1 MYVEIYTKDGCD
13 YCIRTKKL
21 LESRKISYKEY
32 HLDRDFTKE
41 LLTEKYASARTY
53 PVVVVDGFF
62 IGGYNELTTKLLESD
77 MQSSF
82 LTE

>member
-1 MYVEIYTKDGCD
+1 MHVEIYTRDNCS
-13 YCIRTKKL
+13 YCTRAKQL
-21 LESRKISYKEY
+21 LESRKIAYKEY
-32 HLDRDFTKE
+32 HLDRDFTRE
-41 LLTEKYASARTY
+41 VLTEKYATARTY
-53 PVVVVDGFF
+53 PVVVVDGFY

>member
-1 MYVEIYTKDGCD
+1 MHIEIYTKDGCT
-13 YCIRTKKL
+13 YCSLAKKL
-21 LESRKISYKEY
+21 LESRKMAYKEY

-41 LLTEKYASARTY
+41 ILTEKYASARTY

-77 MQSSF
+77 MRQNF